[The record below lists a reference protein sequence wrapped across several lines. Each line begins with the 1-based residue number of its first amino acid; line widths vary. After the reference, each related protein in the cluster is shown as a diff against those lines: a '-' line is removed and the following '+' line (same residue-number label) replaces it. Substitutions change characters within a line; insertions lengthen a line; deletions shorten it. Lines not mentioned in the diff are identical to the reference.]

1 MFTDVLVNLSLCA
14 LRFISIAVSS
24 KVMFLVIFMQ
34 SSSVVFW
41 VVMHFVISL
50 LCIYFIFSCCH
61 LANKL
66 YHILLRFDPCI
77 LQVQASKNRQNN
89 GKTSWSSRL
98 LRHFM
103 TDVVKGSVL
112 SYSFLLVRFVFFSWP
127 ILCSVILLFSNFVCC
142 LFLFSSIAV
151 KWLTR
156 KSCLRNYLNRT
167 HSLALHLLRAF
178 LWFQPST

>member
-1 MFTDVLVNLSLCA
+1 
-14 LRFISIAVSS
+14 
-24 KVMFLVIFMQ
+24 
-34 SSSVVFW
+34 
-41 VVMHFVISL
+41 MHFVISL

-112 SYSFLLVRFVFFSWP
+112 SYSFLLVRFVFF
-127 ILCSVILLFSNFVCC
+127 LLAHFVFGYFAFFKFCLLSVLV
-142 LFLFSSIAV
+142 
-151 KWLTR
+151 
-156 KSCLRNYLNRT
+156 
-167 HSLALHLLRAF
+167 
-178 LWFQPST
+178 